1 MQQLPLFA
9 AAVSGWLRIKPVQE
23 MASEKKSVK
32 MRINDYK

>member
-23 MASEKKSVK
+23 MASGKK
-32 MRINDYK
+32 REDAHQ